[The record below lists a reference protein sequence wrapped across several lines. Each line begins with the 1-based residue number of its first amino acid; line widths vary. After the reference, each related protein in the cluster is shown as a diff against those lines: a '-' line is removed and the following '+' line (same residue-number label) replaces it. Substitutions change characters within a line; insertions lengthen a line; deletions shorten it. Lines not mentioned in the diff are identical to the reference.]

1 MVKYVFFFKWMKSCL
16 YDYLKCLISYHIS
29 QCFLWMKS
37 CFWFDSQGISPIE
50 NFALAGANSRQAISG
65 FEEVQ
70 MGIFHRFHEI
80 FQIFLSVI

>member
-1 MVKYVFFFKWMKSCL
+1 
-16 YDYLKCLISYHIS
+16 
-29 QCFLWMKS
+29 MKS
-37 CFWFDSQGISPIE
+37 CFWFDSQGISPVE
-50 NFALAGANSRQAISG
+50 HFALAGANSRQAISG